1 MIQVV
6 YQVFNS
12 FGFNKEFAPLFK
24 AEEPD
29 QLQLPKN
36 IKDEFYQIKK

>member
-6 YQVFNS
+6 YQLFNS
-12 FGFNKEFAPLFK
+12 FDFNKEFVPLFK

-29 QLQLPKN
+29 QLQLPKY

>member
-1 MIQVV
+1 MIQVG
-6 YQVFNS
+6 YQLFNS

-29 QLQLPKN
+29 QLQLPKY
-36 IKDEFYQIKK
+36 IKDEFYQIKN